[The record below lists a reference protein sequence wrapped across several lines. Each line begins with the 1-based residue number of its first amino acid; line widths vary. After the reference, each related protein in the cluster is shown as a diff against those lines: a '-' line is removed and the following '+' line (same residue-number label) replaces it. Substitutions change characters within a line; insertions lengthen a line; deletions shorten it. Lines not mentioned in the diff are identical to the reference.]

1 MREIKFRIWDRE
13 DTIMRYYTLDEMLEK
28 RLGNYY
34 GSFDLKVLREEKMQY
49 TGLKD
54 KNGEEIYE
62 GDIVRHYNMPQ
73 FPGAYK
79 VAVVIYEDKRASFR
93 KKNIGEDKTWAFGKG
108 CSYEVI
114 GNIYENPELLQ

>member
-13 DTIMRYYTLDEMLEK
+13 DTVMRYFTLDEMLER

-54 KNGEEIYE
+54 KNGKEIYE
-62 GDIVRHYNMPQ
+62 GDILKRSEYLFADKYRDV
-73 FPGAYK
+73 FKK
-79 VAVVIYEDKRASFR
+79 VWYSDESEWMVGNSMLSLVYAE
-93 KKNIGEDKTWAFGKG
+93 
-108 CSYEVI
+108 CEVI
-114 GNIYENPELLQ
+114 GNTYEIKELPK